1 MYLNKFVLKIIVEY
15 NVNIKMA
22 NNKFIW
28 IKYKNNSYD
37 DLKNSIIERT
47 FRINSCFR
55 KIDNKYCYKN
65 LNNEW
70 ISFDFF
76 EKELN
81 FDKDKD
87 IFCNFIL
94 ETIKRRMCSLSA
106 LYKSEKI
113 QYKSDTSDNFLIKQ
127 IELWLNSLDYR
138 KKLNPIDIS
147 CYISFKMLTHHY
159 FTNGN
164 KRISI
169 LFLTQMLE
177 YFHLFLSYSNM
188 FAEPSDFKTRWY
200 LLFTDYLKKHE
211 NSKNDEDIL
220 YDSFRDSI
228 LYGIFLDIRC
238 FKDK

>member
-37 DLKNSIIERT
+37 DLKNLIIERT

-94 ETIKRRMCSLSA
+94 ETIKRRMYSLSA